1 MQSVWRRI
9 RQSLET
15 HRRAAL
21 ISVIRVDGSA
31 PREVG
36 ARIVVQPGAG
46 FFGSIGG
53 GRLEYETLAVAE
65 AALAAE
71 TPSATVRV
79 WPLGPNLGQCCGG
92 SVTTLIE
99 TFDAGDLDRVGKLAA
114 AEAAGVFVTDSRIT
128 AQGRVAREI
137 RDGDGGA
144 DTAKGAI
151 GQRFVERFGEVQKT
165 VLLFGAGHVG
175 RAVVLAL
182 SQLPF
187 SVRWIDTREGHF
199 PDHVPANA
207 ITIRTAAPE
216 HELDAAPAGAF
227 AVIMTHSHPL
237 DFSIA
242 AAALRRPDLGFVGLI
257 GSATKRARFAS
268 EAQKLGISVQQI
280 ARLVCPI
287 GLPGIRDKEPSV
299 IAAGVAAQLLI
310 ERERDM
316 HGPGDSEASMIG
328 REGLVRGR

>member
-1 MQSVWRRI
+1 MQLVWRRI
-9 RQSLET
+9 RQSLEQ

-21 ISVIRVDGSA
+21 ISVIKVDGSA

-36 ARIVVQPGAG
+36 ARMVVEPGAG

-53 GRLEYETLAVAE
+53 GRLEDETLAVAE
-65 AALAAE
+65 AALSAA
-71 TPSATVRV
+71 TPVASVRV
-79 WPLGPNLGQCCGG
+79 WPLGPNFLGQCCGG

-99 TFDAGDLDRVGKLAA
+99 TFDAGDLGSVGELAA
-114 AEAAGVFVTDSRIT
+114 AEQAGVFVTISRMT
-128 AQGRVAREI
+128 AQGRIAREI
-137 RDGDGGA
+137 RAGDADGA
-144 DTAKGAI
+144 ETAKGPI
-151 GQRFVERFGEVQKT
+151 EQRFVERFGEVQKT

-199 PDHVPANA
+199 PDYVPANVT
-207 ITIRTAAPE
+207 TIRTDAPE
-216 HELDAAPAGAF
+216 RELDAAPHGAF

-237 DFSIA
+237 DYSIA

-257 GSATKRARFAS
+257 GSATKRARFAGQ
-268 EAQKLGISVQQI
+268 AQKLGISEQQI

-287 GLPGIRDKEPSV
+287 GLPGIRDKEPSI

-310 ERERDM
+310 ERECD
-316 HGPGDSEASMIG
+316 GCSIGDTGAE
-328 REGLVRGR
+328 

>member
-1 MQSVWRRI
+1 MQLVWRRI
-9 RQSLET
+9 RQSLEQ

-21 ISVIRVDGSA
+21 ISVIKVDGSA

-36 ARIVVQPGAG
+36 ARMVVEPGAG
-46 FFGSIGG
+46 FFGTIGG

-65 AALAAE
+65 AALSAE
-71 TPSATVRV
+71 TPSASVRV

-99 TFDAGDLDRVGKLAA
+99 TFDAGDLDRVGELAA
-114 AEAAGVFVTDSRIT
+114 AEEAGVFATISRMT
-128 AQGRVAREI
+128 AQGRIAREI
-137 RDGDGGA
+137 RDVDGA
-144 DTAKGAI
+144 EAAKGPI
-151 GQRFVERFGEVQKT
+151 EQRFVERFGEVRKT

-199 PDHVPANA
+199 PDYVPANVT
-207 ITIRTAAPE
+207 TIRTDAPE
-216 HELDAAPAGAF
+216 RELDAAPPGAF

-237 DFSIA
+237 DYSIA

-257 GSATKRARFAS
+257 GSATKRARFAGQ
-268 EAQKLGISVQQI
+268 AQKLGISEQQI

-287 GLPGIRDKEPSV
+287 GLPGIRDKEPSI

-310 ERERDM
+310 ERERD
-316 HGPGDSEASMIG
+316 SCRASATAV
-328 REGLVRGR
+328 LNN

>member
-1 MQSVWRRI
+1 MQLVWRRI
-9 RQSLET
+9 RQSLEQ

-21 ISVIRVDGSA
+21 ISVIKVDGSA

-36 ARIVVQPGAG
+36 ARMVVQPGAG
-46 FFGSIGG
+46 FFGTIGG

-65 AALAAE
+65 AALSAE
-71 TPSATVRV
+71 TPGASVRV

-99 TFDAGDLDRVGKLAA
+99 TFEASDLDSIGELAA
-114 AEAAGVFVTDSRIT
+114 AEEAGVFVTISRMT
-128 AQGRVAREI
+128 AQGRVARAILAGNVDRAEV
-137 RDGDGGA
+137 
-144 DTAKGAI
+144 AKGPI
-151 GQRFVERFGEVQKT
+151 EQRFVERFGEVQKT

-187 SVRWIDTREGHF
+187 SVRWIDTREGQF
-199 PDHVPANA
+199 PDYVPANVT
-207 ITIRTAAPE
+207 TIRTDAPE
-216 HELDAAPAGAF
+216 RELDAAPPGAF
-227 AVIMTHSHPL
+227 ALIMTHSHPL
-237 DFSIA
+237 DYSIA

-257 GSATKRARFAS
+257 GSATKRARFAGQ
-268 EAQKLGISVQQI
+268 AQKLGISEQQI

-287 GLPGIRDKEPSV
+287 GLPGIRDKEPSI

-310 ERERDM
+310 ERERD
-316 HGPGDSEASMIG
+316 SCRASATAV
-328 REGLVRGR
+328 LNN

>member
-1 MQSVWRRI
+1 MQLVWRRI
-9 RQSLET
+9 QESLEK

-21 ISVIRVDGSA
+21 ISVIKVDGSA

-36 ARIVVQPGAG
+36 ARMVVQQDSG
-46 FFGSIGG
+46 FFGTIGG

-65 AALAAE
+65 AALSAE
-71 TPSATVRV
+71 TPVASVRV

-99 TFDAGDLDRVGKLAA
+99 TFDAGDLDRVRGLAA
-114 AEAAGVFVTDSRIT
+114 AEEAGPFVSISRMT
-128 AQGRVAREI
+128 AQDRVEREI
-137 RDGDGGA
+137 LNGDVDA
-144 DTAKGAI
+144 AEDEASSIK
-151 GQRFVERFGEVQKT
+151 QRFVERFGEARKT

-187 SVRWIDTREGHF
+187 SVRWIDTREDHF
-199 PDHVPANA
+199 PDYVPANV
-207 ITIRTAAPE
+207 IPVRTEAPE
-216 HELDAAPAGAF
+216 REIDAAPPGAF

-237 DFSIA
+237 DYSIA

-257 GSATKRARFAS
+257 GSTTKRARFAS
-268 EAQKLGISVQQI
+268 QAQKLGISEQQI

-287 GLPGIRDKEPSV
+287 GLPDIRDKEPGI

-310 ERERDM
+310 ERERN
-316 HGPGDSEASMIG
+316 G
-328 REGLVRGR
+328 RPPSPLE

>member
-1 MQSVWRRI
+1 MQLVWRRI
-9 RQSLET
+9 RQTLVT

-21 ISVIRVDGSA
+21 ISVIKVDGSA

-36 ARIVVQPGAG
+36 ARMVVEPGAG
-46 FFGSIGG
+46 FFGTIGG

-65 AALAAE
+65 AALSAA
-71 TPSATVRV
+71 TPVASVRV

-99 TFDAGDLDRVGKLAA
+99 TFDAGDLGSVGELAA
-114 AEAAGVFVTDSRIT
+114 AEEAGAFATISRMT
-128 AQGRVAREI
+128 AQGRIAREI
-137 RDGDGGA
+137 RAGDVDSAEAAQGP
-144 DTAKGAI
+144 I
-151 GQRFVERFGEVQKT
+151 EQRFVERFGEVQRT

-187 SVRWIDTREGHF
+187 SVRWIDTRQGHF
-199 PDHVPANA
+199 PDYVPANVT
-207 ITIRTAAPE
+207 TIRTDAPE
-216 HELDAAPAGAF
+216 RELDAAPPGAF

-237 DFSIA
+237 DYSIA

-257 GSATKRARFAS
+257 GSATKRARFAGQ
-268 EAQKLGISVQQI
+268 AQKLGISEPQI

-287 GLPGIRDKEPSV
+287 GLPGIRDKEPSI

-310 ERERDM
+310 ERERD
-316 HGPGDSEASMIG
+316 SCRASATAV
-328 REGLVRGR
+328 LNN